1 MTPKEIFTQFQEEKQ
16 SRIKSGWS
24 EREAG
29 ALAIEDTAWMLD
41 LSIADVCR
49 AISLNE

>member
-1 MTPKEIFTQFQEEKQ
+1 MTSKEIYAQFQEEKQ

-24 EREAG
+24 EKEAG
-29 ALAIEDTAWMLD
+29 VLAIEDAAWMLD
-41 LSIADVCR
+41 LSLADVCR